1 MFEKY
6 LFQAENI
13 KSFSEILKNVVV
25 ENNQLVYND
34 GVTNLF
40 LYTEGKLGGSPELEH
55 LLKHMTHTTKDNAI
69 DPDLKQIQAIV
80 DTIKS
85 DRKVGE
91 RYMSME
97 KIIESAKYHAFISG
111 KNEGHNE
118 GRNEALE
125 ESIKAIIELLKD
137 DNNTIEMI
145 KSKLLAKFDISE
157 TATDEYL
164 KKYYN

>member
-1 MFEKY
+1 MLY
-6 LFQAENI
+6 TV
-13 KSFSEILKNVVV
+13 KNVVV
-25 ENNQLVYND
+25 ENNQLAYND

-40 LYTEGKLGGSPELEH
+40 LYTDGKLGGSPELGH

-69 DPDLKQIQAIV
+69 DPYLKQIQDIV

-85 DRKVGE
+85 DIKVGE

-111 KNEGHNE
+111 KNEGHH
-118 GRNEALE
+118 EALE

-157 TATDEYL
+157 TAADEYL
-164 KKYYN
+164 KKYYK